1 MKRAAAVVL
10 ALAAAGAL
18 AQPRPQL
25 TPEQAARHTVADYLA
40 QGPVPWVPE
49 PVSTAVPDFVVAADG
64 SGTHRTVQAAIDALP
79 ARGSSTR
86 RHVIAVKPG
95 TYREIVCALGKAPFT
110 LRGEAADASAVT
122 IVEGRWHARLR
133 GDEPANPCAPVERG
147 QPYGTPGST
156 SVAIASDDVQLAH
169 LTIANDAMD
178 AVFGGQRYPE
188 GAGES
193 GGAQAVALTV
203 AGDRIRLENVRLL
216 GHQDTLYARRPAG
229 GGAARVY
236 VHASFIAGDVDF
248 IFGDAT
254 LVIDDCLV
262 LSRAGR
268 RAPGNGGHVLAPS
281 TAHDQR
287 LGFLVVNSRLLA
299 EAGVAAGSVSLGRA
313 WDHGVARGAWQAG
326 VSPNGQALVRDSLL
340 GPHLAPWAASTSRR
354 PFAADGPQANRMAE
368 FGNTA
373 LPDDGSRELL
383 PLWHG
388 WGAWGLGTRGGAEA
402 QPEHVFDVRDREG
415 LFAALAAD
423 LGGRPRIVRLHA
435 RVDLGV
441 EEAAVRDPAFDRA
454 AFERTYDPATWGRQ
468 PPAGPLEEA
477 RQRSARRQAQAVTV
491 RVPSRTTLVGVA
503 PGAGLG
509 GGMLLLENVRD
520 VVVRGLQLSDAY
532 DHFPA
537 WDPNDNAN
545 GEWNSEYDTLSLR
558 NAVNVWVD
566 HCSFDDGT
574 RPDAAEPRVFGR
586 PLMRHDGLLD
596 VTRGSDL
603 VTVSWNHFREHDKT
617 SLVGSSDRAT
627 TDEGRLRVSYH
638 HNRWQHVKERAPR
651 VRFGQVHVFENLYEP
666 AAEGPYAG
674 GYSVGVGHRSRL
686 LIEDNA
692 WDLGGRDAAGLLGS
706 LLRVLGGT
714 AVSERGSWVDGRPAD
729 LLAAWRAAHPGAAL
743 AADSGWAPPRP
754 HPRLGASAV
763 AAAVRAGAGAP
774 IPHAASRAARADAR
788 Q

>member
-1 MKRAAAVVL
+1 MRAVAAVLL
-10 ALAAAGAL
+10 ALAAAGAQG
-18 AQPRPQL
+18 QPRPQL
-25 TPEQAARHTVADYLA
+25 TPELAARLTVADYLA
-40 QGPVPWVPE
+40 QGPAPWVPE
-49 PVSTAVPDFVVAADG
+49 PVSGAEPDFVVAADG

-79 ARGSSTR
+79 ARGGSTR

-95 TYREIVCALGKAPFT
+95 TYREIVCAQGKVPFT
-110 LRGEAADASAVT
+110 LRGDAADASAVT
-122 IVEGRWHARLR
+122 IVEGRWHARVR

-178 AVFGGQRYPE
+178 AVFGGRGYPE

-203 AGDRIRLENVRLL
+203 AGDRIRLENVHLL

-248 IFGDAT
+248 VFGDAT

-262 LSRAGR
+262 VSRAGR

-299 EAGVAAGSVSLGRA
+299 EAGVPAGSVSLGRA

-354 PFAADGPQANRMAE
+354 PFAAEGPQANRMAE
-368 FGNTA
+368 FANTA

-383 PLWHG
+383 PLWDG
-388 WGAWGLGTRGGAEA
+388 WGAWGPGTRGGAEA
-402 QPEHVFDVRDREG
+402 RPEHVFDVHDRAA
-415 LFAALAAD
+415 LVTALAAD

-435 RVDLGV
+435 RIDMGVD
-441 EEAAVRDPAFDRA
+441 EAAVRDPAFDRA
-454 AFERTYDPATWGRQ
+454 AFERAYDPATWGRQ

-477 RQRSARRQAQAVTV
+477 RQRSAKRQAQAITL
-491 RVPSRTTLVGVA
+491 RVPSRSTLVGVV
-503 PGAGLG
+503 PGAGIA

-520 VVVRGLQLSDAY
+520 VVLRRLRLSDAY

-537 WDPNDNAN
+537 WDPKDNAG
-545 GEWNSEYDTLSLR
+545 GEWNAEYDNVSLR
-558 NAVNVWVD
+558 GAANVWVD
-566 HCSFDDGT
+566 RCTFDDGQ
-574 RPDAAEPRVFGR
+574 RPDAAEPRAFGR

-596 VTRGSDL
+596 ITRGSDL
-603 VTVSWNHFREHDKT
+603 VTVSWNHFLDHEKG
-617 SLVGSSDRAT
+617 SLVGSGDRAT
-627 TDEGRLRVSYH
+627 GDEERLRVSFH
-638 HNRWQHVKERAPR
+638 HNRWQRVLERAPR
-651 VRFGQVHVFENLYEP
+651 VRFGRVHVYNNLYEP
-666 AAEGPYAG
+666 AAEG
-674 GYSVGVGHRSRL
+674 YSVGVGLRSQLRL
-686 LIEDNA
+686 EHNA
-692 WDLGGRDAAGLLGS
+692 WDTGGRVPAAR
-706 LLRVLGGT
+706 LLRVLGGDRLAET
-714 AVSERGSWVDGRPAD
+714 GSQVDGRPAD
-729 LLAAWRAAHPGAAL
+729 LRAAWLAANPGRTL
-743 AADSGWAPPRP
+743 AADAGWAPPRP
-754 HPRLGASAV
+754 HPLQDATDAARAV
-763 AAAVRAGAGAP
+763 LAGAGAP
-774 IPHAASRAARADAR
+774 IPPAVSPPAAPMRHN
-788 Q
+788 